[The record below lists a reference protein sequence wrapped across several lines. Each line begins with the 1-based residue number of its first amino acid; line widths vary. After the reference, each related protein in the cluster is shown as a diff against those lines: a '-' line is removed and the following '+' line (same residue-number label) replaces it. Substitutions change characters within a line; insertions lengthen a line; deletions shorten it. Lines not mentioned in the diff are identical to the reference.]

1 MNTELFEEYKL
12 STKTPIMCGRKSEII
27 TKDNYIEWL
36 EKELILYRDNYAIV
50 LDSEGLKKEDYW
62 YEGDEECVTK

>member
-1 MNTELFEEYKL
+1 MNKELHEEYVS

-36 EKELILYRDNYAIV
+36 EKELIKYREKYEIL
-50 LDSEGLKKEDYW
+50 LDSEGLK
-62 YEGDEECVTK
+62 DEE

>member
-1 MNTELFEEYKL
+1 MDKELLEEYKL

-36 EKELILYRDNYAIV
+36 EKELILYRTNYAIV
-50 LDSEGLKKEDYW
+50 LDGEGLTKDAYW
-62 YEGDEECVTK
+62 YERDEE